1 MKSLPDMSNAEI
13 LDLDVSELLS
23 QDILLDL
30 YDIDDIAERVRLT
43 AILTAAAKNRG
54 IEKEFKSVIKAFD
67 EEDNRISGEYSN
79 KTEYTTD
86 FSFQEYELFCGR
98 WIANDKGVRYEN
110 KNGEIVYASRIPLV
124 PVALLE
130 NISTGIE
137 KVKIAYMKNGK
148 RSLICERSVTAS
160 ASSIVK
166 LADKGLEVTTE
177 NAKHLVR
184 YISDCISLNLD
195 TLPCYKA
202 VSQLGWNEEG
212 FAPYSKEIIFDGEK
226 ENGSLFRSVTN
237 KGSFEN
243 WISVTETLRKSLPVR
258 LMMSASFASV
268 LIERVG
274 ALPFVFHLWGG
285 TGTGKTVALMI
296 AMSIWGNPAPGK
308 MVRTMNMT
316 QNSLLATAAFLN
328 SIPFAGDELQTIKS
342 KWDSYD
348 QLIMRI
354 TEGIDRGRMSFDKN
368 NEIKTWRC
376 SFLFTGEE
384 PCTKNSSGGGV
395 KNRVIE
401 MEVLKPLIV
410 GYSGNEVCN
419 ILNANY
425 GYAGLAFIEYISKIE
440 NLPEQFNELSA
451 KIIETS
457 DTTEKQAAS
466 MALILLADKLAC
478 ECIFKNDTPLSF
490 DDVSEYVTSS
500 KEVDIAERAYE
511 FVINHIAQNCNRFVA
526 DGNHGEF
533 WGAIR
538 NDEGYVLINAA
549 VLKREMSAN
558 GFEFDSV
565 KKKWSDKEYLIKNTA
580 GRYSHYTAAYG
591 VKANYIKLKYGDL
604 PQTQEPAK
612 DEDYIDIPFYEN

>member
-1 MKSLPDMSNAEI
+1 MNSLGEMSSSEI
-13 LDLDVSELLS
+13 LNLDVSELLS
-23 QDILLDL
+23 QNLLYDL
-30 YDIDDIAERVRLT
+30 YDIDDITERSRIK
-43 AILTAAAKNRG
+43 AIMIAAAKKCG

-67 EEDNRISGEYSN
+67 DEDERLGSEYSSRADN
-79 KTEYTTD
+79 TTD
-86 FSFQEYELFCGR
+86 FSFQEYELSCGR
-98 WIANDKGVRYEN
+98 WIANDYGVRYEN
-110 KNGEIVYASRIPLV
+110 KNGEMVYASRIPLV

-137 KVKIAYMKNGK
+137 KVKIDYKKNGK
-148 RSLICERSVTAS
+148 KSLICERSVTAS
-160 ASSIVK
+160 SSNIIK
-166 LADKGLEVTTE
+166 LADKGLEVTSE

-202 VSQLGWNEEG
+202 VSQLGWNEAG
-212 FAPYSKEIIFDGEK
+212 FTPYSNDIVFDGEK
-226 ENGSLFRSVTN
+226 ENGNLFRSVSQ
-237 KGSFEN
+237 KGSYEK
-243 WISVTETLRKSLPVR
+243 WVSTTRGLRKNILIR

-268 LIERVG
+268 LIEKVG

-316 QNSLLATAAFLN
+316 QNSLLTTAAFLN
-328 SIPFAGDELQTIKS
+328 SLPFAGDELQTIKS

-368 NEIKTWRC
+368 NEIKTWKC

-401 MEVLKPLIV
+401 AEVTKPLLE
-410 GYSGNEVCN
+410 GLSGNDICN
-419 ILNANY
+419 ILTSNY
-425 GYAGLAFIEYISKIE
+425 GYAGKVFVEHIQSSEVRFSDAFG
-440 NLPEQFNELSA
+440 ELSA
-451 KIIETS
+451 KILKTTE
-457 DTTEKQAAS
+457 TTEKQAAS
-466 MALILLADKLAC
+466 MALILLADKLSC
-478 ECIFKNDTPLSF
+478 ECIYSDDTPLSV
-490 DDVSEYVTSS
+490 DDVARFVTST

-511 FVINHIAQNCNRFVA
+511 FIVNHIAQNYNRFIA

-538 NDEGYVLINAA
+538 EDEGYTLINAS
-549 VLKREMSAN
+549 VIKRELSAN
-558 GFEFDSV
+558 GFEFDAV
-565 KKKWSDKEYLIKNTA
+565 KKKWSDKGYLIKNTA

-612 DEDYIDIPFYEN
+612 DEEYNDIPF